1 MKLAVA
7 FLLLAACGNDSM
19 SVSADGGGGGGGSGS
34 GSGGGGGGSITTING
49 SPTGDATWSG
59 QIRITA
65 SIDIPNGVT
74 ITVAAGST
82 VEVASSASI
91 TVDGALAIAGV
102 KGSTVTIEGLA
113 SDTWGF
119 LTVHTGGSVT
129 MSYAEYT
136 GGNIDVQSNGS
147 IMLRDSELSRVV
159 GDLLTS
165 EGGNIDV
172 AYTWL
177 GEPQGQSDTTHCDMH
192 FEDGSPTLSITH
204 TNISTSVYGVMF
216 YAGTNADFTSNNWF
230 SNSIQVDPTAA
241 VTGDFS
247 NGYFDKNPPSGTGIT
262 ASNLASAMLT
272 DAGPR

>member
-7 FLLLAACGNDSM
+7 AVFLLAACGNDSM
-19 SVSADGGGGGGGSGS
+19 PLSADASGGGGGGGGSNTMV
-34 GSGGGGGGSITTING
+34 TTING

-59 QIRITA
+59 TIRITA

-91 TVDGALAIAGV
+91 TVDGALTIAGA
-102 KGSTVTIEGLA
+102 KGSTVTVQGLA
-113 SDTWGF
+113 NDTWGF
-119 LTVHTGGSVT
+119 LTVDSGGAVS

-136 GGNIDVQSNGS
+136 GGNIDVRGGGS
-147 IMLRDSELSRVV
+147 IMLRDSELSRVS

-172 AYTWL
+172 EYSWL
-177 GEPQGQSDTTHCDMH
+177 GEPTGTTDTTHCDMH
-192 FEDGSPTLSITH
+192 FEGGSPTLSITH
-204 TNISTSVYGVMF
+204 TNVSTSVYGVMF
-216 YAGTNADFTSNNWF
+216 YAGTSADFTYNNWF
-230 SNSIQVDPTAA
+230 SNSIQVDTTTA
-241 VTGDFS
+241 VSGDFS
-247 NGYFDKNPPSGTGIT
+247 NGWFDKNPPSGAGIT
-262 ASNLASAMLT
+262 AGSLATAMIA